1 MVLQNNKNQ
10 TSLEKWLILGL
21 GQWKHKMGLEHYVV
35 PGNKAALKNQ
45 KDRGRSKGHKNPTE
59 GAPDGLSWNNLSN
72 KIN

>member
-1 MVLQNNKNQ
+1 M
-10 TSLEKWLILGL
+10 
-21 GQWKHKMGLEHYVV
+21 

-59 GAPDGLSWNNLSN
+59 GAPDGLSWNNLSH